1 MYNITYMFDAR
12 AFYANSLAVFEQ
24 RKKLQLLP
32 NLESL
37 KCSRLA
43 LILCVV
49 TMKMYVDLYLLQFQ
63 FPKSGWT
70 GVLAASR
77 YGFANIVR
85 ELFGCDN
92 KAVKDVQVHVT
103 CL

>member
-1 MYNITYMFDAR
+1 MCRCDD
-12 AFYANSLAVFEQ
+12 ED
-24 RKKLQLLP
+24 
-32 NLESL
+32 
-37 KCSRLA
+37 
-43 LILCVV
+43 
-49 TMKMYVDLYLLQFQ
+49 VDLYLLQFQ

-92 KAVKDVQVHVT
+92 KTVKDVQVHVKR
-103 CL
+103 LYSK